1 MEIQDVKDIGAMIKI
16 LSEALRQQANRD
28 CREYNLTMQQ
38 MRIIHFLKKRENNE
52 VTSQKDIQDFLKISH
67 PTVVNILH
75 LMKNKGFIETSVSP
89 KDKRVKLVRLTGR
102 EEGFVTQMIQNRER
116 LERQLVKG
124 LSPKEQNDFLRFLK
138 LAYQNIMEPPW

>member
-1 MEIQDVKDIGAMIKI
+1 MELQDVKDIGAMIKI

-75 LMKNKGFIETSVSP
+75 LMKNKGLTMKWILL
-89 KDKRVKLVRLTGR
+89 KGLVRQKC
-102 EEGFVTQMIQNRER
+102 FC
-116 LERQLVKG
+116 LV
-124 LSPKEQNDFLRFLK
+124 EN
-138 LAYQNIMEPPW
+138 

>member
-102 EEGFVTQMIQNRER
+102 CV
-116 LERQLVKG
+116 
-124 LSPKEQNDFLRFLK
+124 
-138 LAYQNIMEPPW
+138 

>member
-1 MEIQDVKDIGAMIKI
+1 MEVQDVKDIGAMIKI

-138 LAYQNIMEPPW
+138 LAYQNIMETPW

>member
-1 MEIQDVKDIGAMIKI
+1 MIKI

-138 LAYQNIMEPPW
+138 LAYQNIMETPW

>member
-138 LAYQNIMEPPW
+138 LAYQNIMETPW

>member
-75 LMKNKGFIETSVSP
+75 LMKNKGFIETCVSP

-138 LAYQNIMEPPW
+138 LAYQNIMETPW

>member
-116 LERQLVKG
+116 LERQLVKW

-138 LAYQNIMEPPW
+138 LAYQNIMETPW

>member
-67 PTVVNILH
+67 PTVVNMLH
-75 LMKNKGFIETSVSP
+75 LLKNKGFIETSVSP
-89 KDKRVKLVRLTGR
+89 KDKRVNLVRLTGR
-102 EEGFVTQMIQNRER
+102 EEGFVAQMIQNRER

-124 LSPKEQNDFLRFLK
+124 LSPKEQKDFLRFLK
-138 LAYQNIMEPPW
+138 LAYQNIMETPW